1 MRWFWI
7 LLFCGVVV
15 FTVFLPKIFSTNPG
29 RKCLLSWVNRG
40 IDGTISIQ
48 ALHFSWLGPQ
58 RAEKVELKDSK
69 GQEILQ
75 IDSLA
80 TDTSLLNLIFYSKS
94 FGATTVIHPVLSL
107 ERDDK
112 GTSNLGRTLSKKEG
126 ETYWPNLRGKL
137 IVKNGEIKLLAPK
150 IQEITISNASLE
162 YHPDDR
168 LFHLHAVTKEGSVM
182 GEVLASGSL
191 GANGHILAKVDNFP
205 VTILDQLQNTHLY
218 TQAFGEKIDLKIES
232 FSEEGSRK
240 IDATIQSK
248 LLNGQI
254 SGEVKNNIFI
264 TDSKSALD
272 FVMTPAFFQE
282 LIRSDLQKDWCLGDK
297 ATIRLEITKGE
308 IPLSLDW
315 KKSEIEATV
324 SVTRAELL
332 HASQSHFSLNQFE
345 GKILV
350 HNGIDLKISGDIQG
364 QESSKLVAEIRFHE
378 NNLLFSID
386 SEGFPFGLLE
396 IAFEELNLLRKF
408 FGDSVGIKVLGNY
421 NETTGLDSTFD
432 INSSST
438 NFHGEVLGEKLDNLT
453 FTIDGNRRFVGG
465 LRDALGE
472 GATFAFKGKAAAAQ
486 KILSIST
493 FEGNIES
500 DIISTTIKGNLGKK
514 GTPFT
519 FDLVKIQGSGKLLNL
534 PLNTYYEGAEL
545 KEGEFSFTFDG
556 TKNTLAAQIKTSFV
570 ASEKEGKEMI
580 ATLKIRDFI
589 VNNTIDYGAA
599 LIEFD
604 GNLQDFPTAIFDF
617 FTPNHVNL
625 SDLIGPII
633 NLKAKLDYNPRKET
647 HFKLDLVA
655 AAPGFNT
662 ELALTVDPTFEI
674 TQSKP
679 GHIYWE
685 MNNKR
690 YQALVKMLSEDE
702 VTAYELHSKSILH
715 IEIEKIYCP
724 KEFPDDIK
732 AFICH
737 SGIIGIIQVEPMQFI
752 AKESND
758 RFFLESIR
766 GDIFGENFARKI
778 HLDLTGKVSSP
789 RFLRRDQGIF
799 AAGVDLLNLWSD
811 EPVAITGE
819 IDLTRIPVHQ
829 ILGIIPLDP
838 IFREKANAILGDYLN
853 ASLNAQIAG
862 DEGPINLDIAASN
875 FKGVFPLQLSKD
887 QIQLRDI
894 LKAEITLTD
903 AVSEHFIT
911 DINPMLVRGAHSDHP
926 IRVFIDP
933 EGFSFPLP
941 WSFKGL
947 RIEKAV
953 VDIGKIYVHNGG
965 AVEEL
970 MKFLKAKPPKDKMM
984 SAWFTPVFLSL
995 KDGVLS
1001 HERFDM
1007 LLHKNVH
1014 IALWGR
1020 VDLIKSKVWMTLGI
1034 APQTLK
1040 QRFNI
1045 LGINK
1050 KDMFQVK
1057 MRGKTD
1063 DVELDWS
1070 SAYTRI
1076 GILITRLAGGPPGYI
1091 VGGILEQVIS
1101 ALGEEPTPPPT
1112 VYPFPWDE
1120 KQSQSGSDEFPEV
1133 ENPPTNTQQKANRK
1147 LLEFLIP

>member
-7 LLFCGVVV
+7 LLFCCVVV
-15 FTVFLPKIFSTNPG
+15 FTAFLPKILSTNPG
-29 RKCLLSWVNRG
+29 RELLLSWVNRG
-40 IDGTISIQ
+40 IHGTLSIEE
-48 ALHFSWLGPQ
+48 LHLSWLGPQ
-58 RAEKVELKDSK
+58 RAEKVELKDK
-69 GQEILQ
+69 EGHEILQ

-80 TDTSLLNLIFYSKS
+80 TDTSLFNLIFDINN

-107 ERDDK
+107 ERDDN
-112 GTSNLGRTLSKKEG
+112 GTSNLERTLSKKEG
-126 ETYWPNLRGKL
+126 KTRFPNLKGKL
-137 IVKNGEIKLLAPK
+137 IVKNGEIKLSAPK
-150 IQEITISNASLE
+150 IQEITISNTSLE
-162 YHPDDR
+162 YHPEDS
-168 LFHLHAVTKEGSVM
+168 LFHLHAVTKEGSVT

-191 GANGHILAKVDNFP
+191 GENGHILAKVDNFP

-232 FSEEGSRK
+232 RSEDGLRM

-248 LLNGQI
+248 FLNGQI
-254 SGEVKNNIFI
+254 SGEVKNNVFF
-264 TDSKSALD
+264 TDAKSSLE

-282 LIRSDLQKDWCLGDK
+282 LIRSDLQKDWSLGDK
-297 ATIRLEITKGE
+297 ATIRLEITRGE

-315 KKSEIEATV
+315 EKSEIEAKV
-324 SVTRAELL
+324 SLARAELL

-345 GKILV
+345 GNIVV
-350 HNGIDLKISGDIQG
+350 HDGMDLKIRGDIQG
-364 QESSKLVAEIRFHE
+364 KESSKLVAEMRLHQ
-378 NNLLFSID
+378 NNLLFSLE

-396 IAFEELNLLRKF
+396 IAFEELSVLRKF
-408 FGDSVGIKVLGNY
+408 FGDSIGIKLAGNY
-421 NETTGLDSTFD
+421 SEQTGLDSTFD
-432 INSSST
+432 ITSFST
-438 NFHGEVLGEKLDNLT
+438 NLHGEVIGEKLDNLS
-453 FTIDGNRRFVGG
+453 FTIDGNRRFSGG
-465 LRDALGE
+465 LKDALGE
-472 GATFAFKGKAAAAQ
+472 GATFAFKGKAAANQ
-486 KILSIST
+486 KILSVST
-493 FEGNIES
+493 FEGDIES

-519 FDLVKIQGSGKLLNL
+519 FDLVKIQGNGQLLNL

-556 TKNTLAAQIKTSFV
+556 SKNILTAQTKTSFV
-570 ASEKEGKEMI
+570 ASEKEGKEMV
-580 ATLKIRDFI
+580 ASLKIRDFI
-589 VNNTIDYGAA
+589 VDNAIDYGAA
-599 LIEFD
+599 VIEFD

-633 NLKAKLDYNPRKET
+633 NLKAKLDYNPRKQT
-647 HFKLDLVA
+647 HLKLDLLA
-655 AAPGFNT
+655 TAPGFNT
-662 ELALTVDPTFEI
+662 ELALAVNPLFEI

-679 GHIYWE
+679 GHVYWE
-685 MNNKR
+685 INNKR

-702 VTAYELHSKSILH
+702 VTAYELHSKSTLD

-724 KEFPDDIK
+724 KEFPEDIK

-737 SGIIGIIQVEPMQFI
+737 SGIVGRIEVEPMQFI
-752 AKESND
+752 AKDSND

-778 HLDLTGKVSSP
+778 HVDLTGKVSSP
-789 RFLRRDQGIF
+789 RFFKRDGGIF
-799 AAGVDLLNLWSD
+799 SAGVDLLNLWSD
-811 EPVAITGE
+811 EPLAITGE
-819 IDLTRIPVHQ
+819 IDLSRIPVRQ
-829 ILGIIPLDP
+829 ILGIVPLDP
-838 IFREKANAILGDYLN
+838 IFREKANAVLGDYLN

-862 DEGPINLDIAASN
+862 NEGPINFDIAASN

-887 QIQLRDI
+887 QIQLRDV

-903 AVSEHFIT
+903 SVSEHFIT
-911 DINPMLVRGAHSDHP
+911 DINPMLVRGARSDHP

-1020 VDLIKSKVWMTLGI
+1020 VDLVKSKVWMTLGI

-1057 MRGKTD
+1057 MRGKTN

-1120 KQSQSGSDEFPEV
+1120 KQSKRGSDEFPEV
-1133 ENPPTNTQQKANRK
+1133 ENPPTTSQKKANRK